1 MKRFSVKVFVLVA
14 LVHIAGTLSLD
25 SAAVS
30 RIETYEHGATFPW
43 LTALSWIWMPVP
55 MALGHH
61 FGFGP
66 ARYLYYLALPS
77 SVFVAVCFGFIVPH
91 VLAWRR
97 HIA

>member
-14 LVHIAGTLSLD
+14 LIHIAGTLSLV

-30 RIETYEHGATFPW
+30 RIEAYKHGATIAW
-43 LTALSWIWMPVP
+43 LTALSWIWTPVP
-55 MALGHH
+55 MVLSHY

-66 ARYLYYLALPS
+66 ARYLYYLALPW

-91 VLAWRR
+91 VLTSRR